1 VVSCVMM
8 NTPSRSI
15 ALILEVRKECM
26 QRFKD
31 KRVLVTGSGRGIGA
45 AIARRFA
52 LEGARVYLTARSH
65 EELSSTRDE
74 LRSLTSEVEFVSLDL
89 TQPAAAAKLATY
101 VEQLWG
107 GIDILVTNAGATPQG
122 GFLELKD
129 EDWAIGF
136 ELKLIANLRVIKNTW
151 PMLKAAK
158 GHLVMIGGG
167 TARTPQRHLSLV
179 SAVNG
184 GIAALSKSVAEQGLE
199 DGIHVNLVQPGTIQ
213 TSRRRKL
220 MEKLAAQ
227 EGMDYAEYLL
237 DSTRRLQISRLGEP
251 GDVAQLVAFLATE
264 EARWIHGAIIDVDG
278 GQNKGV

>member
-1 VVSCVMM
+1 
-8 NTPSRSI
+8 
-15 ALILEVRKECM
+15 M
-26 QRFKD
+26 QRFKN

-52 LEGARVYLTARSH
+52 LEGARVYLTARSR
-65 EELSSTRDE
+65 EELSATCDE
-74 LRSLTSEVEFVSLDL
+74 LRSSASAVEFAALDL
-89 TQPAAAAKLATY
+89 TEPDAAAKLATY
-101 VEQLWG
+101 VEQSWG
-107 GIDILVTNAGATPQG
+107 GLDILVTNAGAAPQG

-129 EDWAIGF
+129 EEWATGF
-136 ELKLIANLRVIKNTW
+136 GLKLFANLRVIKNTW
-151 PMLKAAK
+151 LMLTAAK

-167 TARTPQRHLSLV
+167 TARVPERHLSLV

-184 GIAALSKSVAEQGLE
+184 GIAALSKSIAEQGLQ

-227 EGMDYAEYLL
+227 EGIDYAEYLL
-237 DSTRRLQISRLGEP
+237 ESTRRLKISRLGEP
-251 GDVAQLVAFLATE
+251 GDVAELVAFLATE

>member
-1 VVSCVMM
+1 
-8 NTPSRSI
+8 
-15 ALILEVRKECM
+15 M

-65 EELSSTRDE
+65 GELSSTCQE
-74 LRSLTSEVEFVSLDL
+74 LRAFASEVEFTSLDL
-89 TQPAAAAKLATY
+89 TESDAAAKLAAC
-101 VEQLWG
+101 VEQSWG
-107 GIDILVTNAGATPQG
+107 GLDILVTNAGAAPQG

-129 EDWAIGF
+129 EDWATGF
-136 ELKLIANLRVIKNTW
+136 GLKLFANLRVIKNTW
-151 PMLKAAK
+151 AMLKATR

-167 TARTPQRHLSLV
+167 TARTPERHLSLV

-184 GIAALSKSVAEQGLE
+184 GIAALSKSVAEQGIQ
-199 DGIHVNLVQPGTIQ
+199 DCIHVNLVQPGTIQ
-213 TSRRRKL
+213 TSRRRKM

-227 EGMDYAEYLL
+227 EGIEYAEYLL
-237 DSTRRLQISRLGEP
+237 EATGRLKISRLGEP
-251 GDVAQLVAFLATE
+251 ADVAEAVAFLATE